1 MGMDQ
6 YLLIQFLVGWTSIY
20 QLFWCSPGVQGFDTL
35 PYGAGILGCCEIIIH
50 PTVVPPPDFFFKCMW
65 PQICVNSLRNP
76 NFCVSHC
83 GEEKTSDSN
92 TLISCTC
99 MFILMVQVP
108 VYLGQHCTFQTLIWL
123 ALWTG
128 FTPKRVG
135 YHLGLSSSA
144 PFFIFLCA
152 YVFSHSFSH
161 GFPMFSHGFPINK
174 CSHRWVPTSISLLG
188 AASMSGAPA
197 TVSVVFYNIPWG
209 GKWAIENSTVGV

>member
-35 PYGAGILGCCEIIIH
+35 PYGRWYSWMLWDNHSSHRG
-50 PTVVPPPDFFFKCMW
+50 PTPRLFFKGMW
-65 PQICVNSLRNP
+65 PQICVNSLRNH

-108 VYLGQHCTFQTLIWL
+108 VYLGQHCTFQTHMISTLNWFYPQKSGVPFVFVII
-123 ALWTG
+123 
-128 FTPKRVG
+128 
-135 YHLGLSSSA
+135 SS
-144 PFFIFLCA
+144 IF
-152 YVFSHSFSH
+152 H
-161 GFPMFSHGFPINK
+161 FPMCLCVFP
-174 CSHRWVPTSISLLG
+174 
-188 AASMSGAPA
+188 
-197 TVSVVFYNIPWG
+197 
-209 GKWAIENSTVGV
+209 